1 MWLAV
6 DLVLDHFN
14 LRPEEIVRVIVELK
28 VPKGFFLGLHY
39 PILGSNMLCGERG
52 KTRPHA
58 TKSREHVENCF
69 FNYYFCTNCSKGE
82 KYEKIKHVISLEFP
96 FLDIYQKSRHPLFGS
111 WSLLFVHVWFP
122 NSEDPI
128 CFRKCNSFIYDHGS
142 VIMKCDR
149 EETI

>member
-1 MWLAV
+1 MSCTMKSSFSSLTYV
-6 DLVLDHFN
+6 IGRGPR
-14 LRPEEIVRVIVELK
+14 LRPLQFTSRRNCK
-28 VPKGFFLGLHY
+28 SDCGKGFFLGLHY
-39 PILGSNMLCGERG
+39 PISGSNMLCGERG
-52 KTRPHA
+52 KTRPPA

-128 CFRKCNSFIYDHGS
+128 CFSFMQFFYI
-142 VIMKCDR
+142 
-149 EETI
+149 